1 MKASRNEGDF
11 AHSMTDLMAGVAVT
25 FLLIAAI
32 FMVQSAQAKKRAQE
46 AKLRA
51 EASAKK
57 YEVDAAKFDQIDKR
71 DQQAIDELEALK
83 ASLANNARL
92 KNNIELEYDPK
103 KDPRLLTIVFSRE
116 NLQFASGE
124 CVVVPAQRD
133 GLQRTLREIF
143 PQVCAAV
150 GTGFVQSIALE
161 GHTDSSPPFGAKC
174 GTVAAAN
181 GGFCMYKPSAPECAR
196 QSFENNVR
204 LSAARAQF
212 VFFEARAALEKD
224 PSIADCLDKSFL
236 IAGRGP
242 MDPLDGGA
250 WNAPRSDAENARD
263 RRVVIRVRVM
273 SAAVSRGS
281 P

>member
-1 MKASRNEGDF
+1 
-11 AHSMTDLMAGVAVT
+11 MTDLMAGVAVT

-32 FMVQSAQAKKRAQE
+32 FMVQSAQDKKRAQA

-51 EASAKK
+51 EALAKE
-57 YEVDAAKFDQIDKR
+57 YQVAATKFDQIDKR
-71 DQQAIDELEALK
+71 DQQAIDELESLK
-83 ASLANNARL
+83 TTLQNNPRL
-92 KNNIELEYDPK
+92 KNNIELEYDAK

-116 NLQFASGE
+116 NLQFARGE
-124 CVVVPAQRD
+124 CVVEAAQRD
-133 GLQRTLREIF
+133 GLQRTLQEIF

-174 GTVAAAN
+174 GTVASAN
-181 GGFCMYKPSAPECAR
+181 DGFCIYKPDAPECAR

-204 LSAARAQF
+204 LSAARAQY

-224 PSIADCLDKSFL
+224 PQIAECLDKSFL

-242 MDPLDGGA
+242 MDPIDGGA
-250 WNAPRSDAENARD
+250 WNAPRSDADNARN

-273 SAAVSRGS
+273 SAAVTRSS
-281 P
+281 Q